1 MVQITPVV
9 PVAKAVGSTRIV
21 RGHGIVSPVGNSELS
36 REGDLALR
44 RNLVR
49 QALERLTKEGTATS

>member
-9 PVAKAVGSTRIV
+9 PVAKAVGSNRIV
-21 RGHGIVSPVGNSELS
+21 RGHGIVFPVGNSELS
-36 REGDLALR
+36 PEEELELR

-49 QALERLTKEGTATS
+49 QALTALTEGGQTTP